1 MRSILRASSVFVQ
14 PSHESIKIAR
24 LEGFSARMIPGISA
38 EDCLFAD
45 IGLDPGKHGCQ
56 SFEATDFLVRKRE
69 FNSKSPSILWQVG
82 AIGDLYY
89 HADDNNTETKS
100 NGLGILGRI
109 LENYYDKDHE
119 VILYQ
124 ASQLPLCQPNI
135 QHVPL
140 SKIHKADVR
149 VSSTMY
155 VPPND
160 PQILDEDI
168 ISRLGM
174 ARRILTH

>member
-1 MRSILRASSVFVQ
+1 
-14 PSHESIKIAR
+14 
-24 LEGFSARMIPGISA
+24 MIPGISA

-69 FNSKSPSILWQVG
+69 FDPKSPSILWQVG

-124 ASQLPLCQPNI
+124 LPNFLYVSLTFNMYLCQKFI
-135 QHVPL
+135 RQ
-140 SKIHKADVR
+140 
-149 VSSTMY
+149 M
-155 VPPND
+155 
-160 PQILDEDI
+160 
-168 ISRLGM
+168 
-174 ARRILTH
+174 